1 MDDKFIQWA
10 TENPVAHVQ
19 AAYAAW
25 QAQQA
30 KVDRLTAE
38 IMALRQRCLY
48 LEQKKYETKAKV
60 YAIK

>member
-1 MDDKFIQWA
+1 MNDSFIQWA
-10 TENPVAHVQ
+10 TENPVAHLQ
-19 AAYAAW
+19 AAHAAW

-38 IMALRQRCLY
+38 VMALRQRCEH
-48 LEQKKYETKAKV
+48 LEQKRFETKAKV